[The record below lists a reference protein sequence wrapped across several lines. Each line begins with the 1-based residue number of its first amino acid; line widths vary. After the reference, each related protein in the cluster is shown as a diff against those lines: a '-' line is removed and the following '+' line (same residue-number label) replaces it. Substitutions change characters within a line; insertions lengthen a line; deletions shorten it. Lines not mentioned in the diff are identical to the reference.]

1 MFLEAVP
8 GRGVSKGA
16 VAESVGTGYIYG
28 TVRTGG
34 LGGKALEVRMK
45 SFQLWKSNLR
55 I

>member
-1 MFLEAVP
+1 MEAVP

-16 VAESVGTGYIYG
+16 VAESVGTGYRKIYG